1 MRGILRTLVASVA
14 AAAIAGCSDAATSPR
29 DASTRAMSPGGV
41 PTLDF
46 APSSLF
52 SNYRTTTFTV
62 TDDGGKFTI
71 GDGLY
76 TVVFPANSVCDPA
89 TSSYGAGTWDLPCTT
104 LHDGQSITVTATY
117 GFTKN
122 GLSVD
127 FSPAL
132 RFNQKTEVRISTSV
146 YAPILTRFSDYFASN
161 PSSLHFLG
169 IYYAPDLTSDGKTDA
184 AFDTSLLTH
193 VNLTTGVVWRRV
205 KHFSGYSVT
214 TGLPCDPS
222 PDNPDCVDGG
232 GPIVDQ

>member
-1 MRGILRTLVASVA
+1 
-14 AAAIAGCSDAATSPR
+14 
-29 DASTRAMSPGGV
+29 MSPGGV

-132 RFNQKTEVRISTSV
+132 RFNPKTEVRISTSV

>member
-1 MRGILRTLVASVA
+1 
-14 AAAIAGCSDAATSPR
+14 
-29 DASTRAMSPGGV
+29 
-41 PTLDF
+41 
-46 APSSLF
+46 
-52 SNYRTTTFTV
+52 
-62 TDDGGKFTI
+62 
-71 GDGLY
+71 
-76 TVVFPANSVCDPA
+76 VCDPA

-132 RFNQKTEVRISTSV
+132 RFNPKTEVRISTSV